1 MNDAERASRRGS
13 LDQASIAADACRK
26 CAIGYERRNNVYGEG
41 DPCAR
46 LMVVG
51 EGPGETE
58 DELGRPFVGR
68 AGQLLDRM
76 LAAIELAREE
86 VYICN
91 TVKCRPTVPGPNGPR
106 NRAPDQQE
114 MDNCRAFLNEQIAIV
129 APEIILALGAPA
141 AKSFLGKDFQI
152 TRMRGR
158 WYIGPQ
164 EIPLMVTFHPAYI
177 LRQTGG
183 EIEAV
188 KRLVWA
194 DLKAVRAKLDAP
206 PPLAVRPSPSRNA
219 KRASSKVPAREP
231 RTAGRVAARRRR
243 ARRIRRCR

>member
-1 MNDAERASRRGS
+1 MAAPEGESREAR
-13 LDQASIAADACRK
+13 LAQAAIVAGACRK

-58 DELGRPFVGR
+58 DQLGRPFVGK

-76 LAAIELAREE
+76 LAAIGFARHE

-91 TVKCRPTVPGPNGPR
+91 TVKCRPTIPGQNGPR
-106 NRAPDQQE
+106 NRPPDSEE
-114 MDNCRAFLNEQIAIV
+114 MENCRPFLDEQIEIV
-129 APEIILALGAPA
+129 SPEVILALGSPA
-141 AKSFLGKDFQI
+141 AKSFLGRDFQI

-158 WYIGPQ
+158 WYVGPR
-164 EIPLMVTFHPAYI
+164 EIAIMVTFHPAYI

-183 EIEAV
+183 EIEGV

-194 DLKAVRAKLDAP
+194 DLKAVRAKLDEP
-206 PPLAVRPSPSRNA
+206 PVTAVE
-219 KRASSKVPAREP
+219 V
-231 RTAGRVAARRRR
+231 VAAE
-243 ARRIRRCR
+243 ARQASLFESP

>member
-1 MNDAERASRRGS
+1 VEETERARRVER
-13 LDQASIAADACRK
+13 LARASAVAAACRR

-58 DELGRPFVGR
+58 DQLGRPFVGR

-76 LAAIELAREE
+76 LAAIGLARDE

-91 TVKCRPTVPGPNGPR
+91 TVKCRPTLAGPNGLR
-106 NRAPDQQE
+106 NRAPEREE
-114 MDNCRAFLNEQIAIV
+114 MEHCRPFLDEQIEIV
-129 APEIILALGAPA
+129 APAVILALGAPA
-141 AKSFLGKDFQI
+141 AKSFLGNDFQI

-158 WYIGPQ
+158 WYVGPDAT
-164 EIPLMVTFHPAYI
+164 PLMVTFHPAYI

-183 EIEAV
+183 EIEGV
-188 KRLVWA
+188 KRMVWS
-194 DLKAVRAKLDAP
+194 DLKAVRMKLDE
-206 PPLAVRPSPSRNA
+206 PPLAA
-219 KRASSKVPAREP
+219 TESSTEILQVSLFEGP
-231 RTAGRVAARRRR
+231 
-243 ARRIRRCR
+243 

>member
-1 MNDAERASRRGS
+1 MDEAERARRQEH
-13 LDQASIAADACRK
+13 LAQASAVADSCRK

-58 DELGRPFVGR
+58 DQLGRPFVGR

-76 LAAIELAREE
+76 LAAIGLTRGE

-91 TVKCRPTVPGPNGPR
+91 TVKCRATIPGPNGPR

-114 MDNCRAFLNEQIAIV
+114 MENCRSFLDEQIATV
-129 APEIILALGAPA
+129 SPKIILALGSPA
-141 AKSFLGKDFQI
+141 AKSFLGRDFQI

-158 WYIGPQ
+158 WYVGPN
-164 EIPLMVTFHPAYI
+164 ETPLMVTFHPAYI

-183 EIEAV
+183 EIEGV
-188 KRLVWA
+188 KRLVWS
-194 DLKAVRAKLDAP
+194 DLKAVRAKLDEP
-206 PPLAVRPSPSRNA
+206 PAEPVEAEVRQ
-219 KRASSKVPAREP
+219 
-231 RTAGRVAARRRR
+231 AGLFEST
-243 ARRIRRCR
+243 

>member
-1 MNDAERASRRGS
+1 VNGREAAPRERLLADAA
-13 LDQASIAADACRK
+13 IAADACRK
-26 CAIGYERRNNVYGEG
+26 CAIGYERRKNVYGEG
-41 DPCAR
+41 DPFAR

-76 LAAIELAREE
+76 LAAIDLPRAQ

-106 NRAPDQQE
+106 NRAPDAQE
-114 MDNCRAFLNEQIAIV
+114 MENCRPFLEEQIGII
-129 APEIILALGAPA
+129 APEVILALGSPA
-141 AKSFLGKDFQI
+141 AKWFLGADFQI

-158 WYIGPQ
+158 WYVGPR
-164 EIPLMVTFHPAYI
+164 ETPLMVTFHPAYI

-183 EIEAV
+183 QIEGV
-188 KRLVWA
+188 KRMVWD
-194 DLKAVRAKLDAP
+194 DLKAVRAKLDEP
-206 PPLAVRPSPSRNA
+206 EEREIEAVE
-219 KRASSKVPAREP
+219 V
-231 RTAGRVAARRRR
+231 TQAGLFE
-243 ARRIRRCR
+243 

>member
-1 MNDAERASRRGS
+1 VNEASRERLLG
-13 LDQASIAADACRK
+13 DAAIAAASCRK

-41 DPCAR
+41 DPFAR

-76 LAAIELAREE
+76 LLAIGLPRES

-91 TVKCRPTVPGPNGPR
+91 TVKCRPTLPGPNGPR
-106 NRAPDQQE
+106 NRPPDPHE
-114 MDNCRAFLNEQIAIV
+114 MENCRPFLEEQIAIV
-129 APEIILALGAPA
+129 APEVILALGSPA
-141 AKSFLGKDFQI
+141 AKWFLGNDFQI

-158 WYIGPQ
+158 WYIGPHDT
-164 EIPLMVTFHPAYI
+164 PLMVTFHPAYI

-183 EIEAV
+183 QIEGV
-188 KRLVWA
+188 KRLVWD
-194 DLKAVRAKLDAP
+194 DLKAVRTKLDEP
-206 PPLAVRPSPSRNA
+206 PAV
-219 KRASSKVPAREP
+219 VVE
-231 RTAGRVAARRRR
+231 TVE
-243 ARRIRRCR
+243 IRQGTLFE

>member
-1 MNDAERASRRGS
+1 MDDSERERRRG
-13 LDQASIAADACRK
+13 LLATAAIAASACRK
-26 CAIGYERRNNVYGEG
+26 CAIGYERRNNVFGEG
-41 DPCAR
+41 DACAR

-76 LAAIELAREE
+76 LAAIGLPRED

-91 TVKCRPTVPGPNGPR
+91 TVKCRATIPGPNGLR
-106 NRAPDQQE
+106 NRAPDQGE
-114 MDNCRAFLNEQIAIV
+114 MDNCRGFLDEQIEII
-129 APEIILALGAPA
+129 APEIILALGSPA
-141 AKSFLGKDFQI
+141 AKSFLGRDFAI
-152 TRMRGR
+152 TRMRGC
-158 WYIGPQ
+158 WYIGPR

-194 DLKAVRAKLDAP
+194 DLKAVRAKLDEP
-206 PPLAVRPSPSRNA
+206 PVTIAA
-219 KRASSKVPAREP
+219 EP
-231 RTAGRVAARRRR
+231 VEALQGRLFDGA
-243 ARRIRRCR
+243 

>member
-1 MNDAERASRRGS
+1 MDDAERAHR
-13 LDQASIAADACRK
+13 QAALGEASVAAANCRK
-26 CAIGYERRNNVYGEG
+26 CGIGYERRNNVYGEG

-76 LAAIELAREE
+76 LLAIGLPREN

-91 TVKCRPTVPGPNGPR
+91 TVKCRATIPGPNGPR

-114 MDNCRAFLNEQIAIV
+114 MDNCRAFLDEQIEII

-141 AKSFLGKDFQI
+141 ARSFLGRDFAI
-152 TRMRGR
+152 SRMRGR
-158 WYIGPQ
+158 WYVGPRD
-164 EIPLMVTFHPAYI
+164 IPLMVTFHPAYI

-183 EIEAV
+183 EIEGV
-188 KRLVWA
+188 KRLVWN
-194 DLKAVRAKLDAP
+194 DLKAVRAKLDE
-206 PPLAVRPSPSRNA
+206 PLATA
-219 KRASSKVPAREP
+219 TAAEP
-231 RTAGRVAARRRR
+231 VEVQQGSLFDAG
-243 ARRIRRCR
+243 

>member
-1 MNDAERASRRGS
+1 VDEAERARRTE
-13 LDQASIAADACRK
+13 LLAQASLVAAACRK

-76 LAAIELAREE
+76 LAAIGLARDE

-91 TVKCRPTVPGPNGPR
+91 TVKCRATVPGPNGPR
-106 NRAPDQQE
+106 NRAPDPEE
-114 MDNCRAFLNEQIAIV
+114 MENCRPFLDEQIAIV
-129 APEIILALGAPA
+129 SPEAILALGAPA
-141 AKSFLGKDFQI
+141 AKSFLGRDFQI

-158 WYIGPQ
+158 WYIGPRD
-164 EIPLMVTFHPAYI
+164 IPLMVTFHPAYI

-183 EIEAV
+183 EIEGV

-194 DLKAVRAKLDAP
+194 DLKAVRAKLDEP
-206 PPLAVRPSPSRNA
+206 PAEPVVETVEVRQVSLFETN
-219 KRASSKVPAREP
+219 
-231 RTAGRVAARRRR
+231 
-243 ARRIRRCR
+243 

>member
-1 MNDAERASRRGS
+1 MNDTERERRTE
-13 LDQASIAADACRK
+13 LLAAAAVVADACRK

-41 DPCAR
+41 DPRAQ

-76 LAAIELAREE
+76 LAAIALPREQ

-91 TVKCRPTVPGPNGPR
+91 TVKCRPTIPGPNGLR
-106 NRAPDQQE
+106 NRPPDLQE
-114 MDNCRAFLNEQIAIV
+114 TENCRSFLEEQIAVV
-129 APEIILALGAPA
+129 APRVILALGSPA
-141 AKSFLGKDFQI
+141 AKWFLGQNFQI

-158 WYIGPQ
+158 WYIGPGDT
-164 EIPLMVTFHPAYI
+164 PLMVTFHPAYI

-183 EIEAV
+183 QIDGV
-188 KRLVWA
+188 KRLVWD
-194 DLKAVRAKLDAP
+194 DLKAVRAKLDE
-206 PPLAVRPSPSRNA
+206 PLA
-219 KRASSKVPAREP
+219 PAPQEID
-231 RTAGRVAARRRR
+231 VFQVSLFE
-243 ARRIRRCR
+243 

>member
-1 MNDAERASRRGS
+1 VEDAERARRAALLGEAS
-13 LDQASIAADACRK
+13 LAASACRK

-58 DELGRPFVGR
+58 DQLGRPFVGR

-76 LAAIELAREE
+76 LAAIGLAREE

-106 NRAPDQQE
+106 NRAPDAQE
-114 MDNCRAFLNEQIAIV
+114 MENCRPFLDEQIAIV
-129 APEIILALGAPA
+129 APEVILALGSPA
-141 AKSFLGKDFQI
+141 ARSFLGRDFQI
-152 TRMRGR
+152 TRMRGC
-158 WYIGPQ
+158 WYVGPRDT
-164 EIPLMVTFHPAYI
+164 PLMVTFHPAYI

-183 EIEAV
+183 EIEGV

-194 DLKAVRAKLDAP
+194 DLKAVRAKLDALP
-206 PPLAVRPSPSRNA
+206 EIPQAQAVGTRQ
-219 KRASSKVPAREP
+219 ASLFES
-231 RTAGRVAARRRR
+231 T
-243 ARRIRRCR
+243 